1 MDPFLISTI
10 RFWIIGL
17 MSTPISVMLSKQN
30 EELPVFPAGK
40 RRLLLIRSVL
50 GATNLMTH
58 FYSLQVRY
66 AMRLQTLFE
75 VVFDFFDPYNLMS
88 IS

>member
-1 MDPFLISTI
+1 
-10 RFWIIGL
+10 

-66 AMRLQTLFE
+66 AMWLQTLFE
-75 VVFDFFDPYNLMS
+75 AVFELSWFILEAKAEYKGWS
-88 IS
+88 TS

>member
-1 MDPFLISTI
+1 
-10 RFWIIGL
+10 
-17 MSTPISVMLSKQN
+17 MLSKQN

-66 AMRLQTLFE
+66 AMCKKTLFE
-75 VVFDFFDPYNLMS
+75 VVFEFFKLAVRLPDQKLLNK
-88 IS
+88 IIF